1 MRTSAIKRSGG
12 NLQPSPAGGSAA
24 SQTLQIRN
32 FGFAIVGLF
41 SHSARPALVALV
53 RAMSVPKT
61 QAPNGGVTDK
71 VNLSAL
77 FVEMVFP
84 EQANHY
90 GTLFGGT
97 ALSLMAKAAYV
108 AASRFTRRS
117 VVMASSDKVDFHT
130 PVKVGQLIEL
140 EARVVRAGR
149 TSLTVDVFVSAETLD
164 TGERR
169 LAMRGR
175 FEMVAVDEAGRPTP
189 HSKQP

>member
-1 MRTSAIKRSGG
+1 M
-12 NLQPSPAGGSAA
+12 A
-24 SQTLQIRN
+24 SQALQIRSS
-32 FGFAIVGLF
+32 GFAIVRLF
-41 SHSARPALVALV
+41 SHSAHRAVVALV
-53 RAMSVPKT
+53 RSMSVRET
-61 QAPNGGVTDK
+61 QALSGSTENVH
-71 VNLSAL
+71 VSAL

-108 AASRFTRRS
+108 AASRFTRLA

-149 TSLTVDVFVSAETLD
+149 TSLTVDVFVSAETLN

-189 HSKQP
+189 IQSNPEPKEVRPS